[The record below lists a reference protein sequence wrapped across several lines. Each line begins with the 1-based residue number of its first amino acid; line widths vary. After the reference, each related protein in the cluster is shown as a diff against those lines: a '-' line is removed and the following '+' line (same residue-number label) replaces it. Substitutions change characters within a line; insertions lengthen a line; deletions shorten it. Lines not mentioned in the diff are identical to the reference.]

1 MYSLFCAKTLQAYLE
16 TCSVNNDI
24 GNIRVHY
31 VEPDLYD
38 IKVGCKFFGT
48 PCMILLYGRISGG

>member
-1 MYSLFCAKTLQAYLE
+1 MYLLFCAKTLQAYSE
-16 TCSVNNDI
+16 TFAVNTDI

-38 IKVGCKFFGT
+38 IKVGCNFFWDT
-48 PCMILLYGRISGG
+48 L